1 MQRVTVLQTESG
13 AKVTVRLDNWGN
25 GVDKAYRRWV
35 RDQDGWHCLETRETA
50 HEPQAG
56 SGFLSGLLYQVGLR
70 KAR

>member
-1 MQRVTVLQTESG
+1 MQKVTVLHTESG

-35 RDQDGWHCLETRETA
+35 RDQDGWHCLETSETA
-50 HEPQAG
+50 REPTAQP
-56 SGFLSGLLYQVGLR
+56 GFFSGLFGPR